1 MGTRNAEER
10 RKAAGKHRK
19 ESFSVKGTRG
29 GCKIRAAGNCGR
41 AGSARRGVQGASC
54 PLQRVDNE
62 RKQKSKRSKQSAV
75 RHLEN
80 KILQANCNLR
90 NIHKQFG
97 QRNSGEQ
104 HKGKEQSDFAEPNAV
119 GFSKSNFS

>member
-1 MGTRNAEER
+1 MNLA
-10 RKAAGKHRK
+10 
-19 ESFSVKGTRG
+19 VKYEPQA
-29 GCKIRAAGNCGR
+29 KCGR

-104 HKGKEQSDFAEPNAV
+104 HKGRQRSNSAEPYAV